1 MFHDPEG
8 VKNTIQVSQRMV
20 KKFFEIL
27 SMTDNHGDF
36 SISPQLNRG
45 DRISIVKNEETIQP
59 KGFIAIATTSLWL
72 PLSFQDVFNFFND
85 YKTRNQVC
93 VEPLYNNVN
102 CLEFFLC
109 FYSEMLL

>member
-8 VKNTIQVSQRMV
+8 LKNTIQVSQRMV

-72 PLSFQDVFNFFND
+72 PLSFQDVFSFIND

-102 CLEFFLC
+102 CLEFFFVFIPKC
-109 FYSEMLL
+109 